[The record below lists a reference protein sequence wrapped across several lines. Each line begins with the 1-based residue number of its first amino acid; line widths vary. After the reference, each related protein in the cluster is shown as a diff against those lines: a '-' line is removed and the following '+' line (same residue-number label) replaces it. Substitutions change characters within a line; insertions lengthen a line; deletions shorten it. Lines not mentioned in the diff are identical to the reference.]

1 MGAIFRRT
9 TLESNRE
16 AIAPV
21 ATAPAVAKTAQ
32 QSQATSGTPQDSFIR
47 QNKLS
52 VGKIKR
58 PGAKR
63 GNRSSL
69 LSNSGSARLG

>member
-9 TLESNRE
+9 TLESNRD

-32 QSQATSGTPQDSFIR
+32 QSQATSGTPQSSR
-47 QNKLS
+47 SL
-52 VGKIKR
+52 GKSAR
-58 PGAKR
+58 PRAKQ
-63 GNRSSL
+63 GNRAAL
-69 LSNSGSARLG
+69 LSDSDEPRLG

>member
-9 TLESNRE
+9 TLESNRD

-32 QSQATSGTPQDSFIR
+32 QSQVTSGTPQDSFIR

-63 GNRSSL
+63 GNRAAL
-69 LSNSGSARLG
+69 LSDSDEPRLG

>member
-32 QSQATSGTPQDSFIR
+32 QSQATSGTPQSSFIK
-47 QNKLS
+47 QNKLG
-52 VGKIKR
+52 VRKIAR

-63 GNRSSL
+63 GNRSAL
-69 LSNSGSARLG
+69 LSDEGSARLG

>member
-32 QSQATSGTPQDSFIR
+32 QSQATSGTPQ
-47 QNKLS
+47 
-52 VGKIKR
+52 
-58 PGAKR
+58 
-63 GNRSSL
+63 SSL
-69 LSNSGSARLG
+69 RLG